1 MRYAGVW
8 LVLCAWMLGG
18 IAWADDLP
26 AVERQSQEKS
36 VEETQKTDEPSK
48 PMSVADLQKEQ
59 QLARLLEEGFAA
71 IRADFHQTALGKFEQ
86 ALKLDASNR
95 NAKFGLATTLSGM
108 GDYEKSIQLL
118 NELLEYPDP
127 GFHVKN
133 NLAWIYAT
141 ASDVRFRDSVK
152 ALDLARAALL
162 EADRDYHV
170 WSTLAEAYFI
180 AGTLD
185 KALESAQIALQLARQ
200 AGVKGESLEQ
210 YAQQVEK
217 CKNART
223 AAETLK

>member
-1 MRYAGVW
+1 MW
-8 LVLCAWMLGG
+8 FVLCAWLVAGV
-18 IAWADDLP
+18 AWADDP
-26 AVERQSQEKS
+26 PITEQDSKEKAA
-36 VEETQKTDEPSK
+36 EEPQKAEEPSK

-86 ALKLDASNR
+86 ALKLDAANR
-95 NAKFGLATTLSGM
+95 SAQFGLATTLSAM
-108 GDYEKSIQLL
+108 GDYEKAIQILNKLL
-118 NELLEYPDP
+118 AEPDP
-127 GFHVKN
+127 GYHVKN

-141 ASDVRFRDSVK
+141 ARDVRFRDSAK

-180 AGTLD
+180 AGSAD
-185 KALESAQIALQLARQ
+185 KALDSAQIALQLARQ
-200 AGVKGESLEQ
+200 AGVRGESLEQ

-217 CKNART
+217 CRNAKT